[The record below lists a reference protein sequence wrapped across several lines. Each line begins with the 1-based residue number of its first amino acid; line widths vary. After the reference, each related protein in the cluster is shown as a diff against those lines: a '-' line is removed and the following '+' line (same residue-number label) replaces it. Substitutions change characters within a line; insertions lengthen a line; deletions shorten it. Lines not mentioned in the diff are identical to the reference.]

1 MTNGNDYAQPQQ
13 FTVDTFGRV
22 YLYENYGSQNGLTKR
37 EEFAKTFM
45 AAMLSNSNLY
55 CNANYDKELKVFAEK
70 AMIATDALIAELNKT
85 TTNG

>member
-1 MTNGNDYAQPQQ
+1 MTNGNDYAQPQH
-13 FTVDTFGRV
+13 FTVDTFCNV
-22 YLYENYGSQNGLTKR
+22 YLYEHYGSQSGLTKR

-55 CNANYDKELKVFAEK
+55 CDTNYDEDLNVFAEK
-70 AMIATDALIAELNKT
+70 AMIATNALIAELNKT